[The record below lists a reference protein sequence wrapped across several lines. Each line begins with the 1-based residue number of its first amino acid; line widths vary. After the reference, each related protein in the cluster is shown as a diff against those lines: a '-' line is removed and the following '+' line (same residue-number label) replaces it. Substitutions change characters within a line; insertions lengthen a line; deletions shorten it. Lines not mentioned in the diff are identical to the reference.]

1 MLERAVHTSQGPKR
15 KNRISEPSRGIDTP
29 LIMPL
34 KKPRFLCR
42 SHPRYPQ
49 LLKATSNVFVAEGQA
64 LDDLE
69 DLTHKMT
76 AQTAFSYT
84 SRSGRPG
91 FFYQTGGS
99 NSCHP
104 SPVASSRTWM
114 DPRGRQ
120 RKMRKI
126 LLSDF
131 SRLTL
136 RLG

>member
-76 AQTAFSYT
+76 AQTGFYT
-84 SRSGRPG
+84 HRGLDRRTSSDRPGALTPDIPPRSRSQEYGWTRGAGIGR
-91 FFYQTGGS
+91 
-99 NSCHP
+99 
-104 SPVASSRTWM
+104 
-114 DPRGRQ
+114 
-120 RKMRKI
+120 
-126 LLSDF
+126 
-131 SRLTL
+131 
-136 RLG
+136 